1 MVASPQTGENHI
13 DFLKVSDELLNIT
26 YDDKPSAYTAI
37 SKYWKFIGGDFYGFA
52 ACNLDKLRFLGGP
65 LCNPAAS
72 AIFHLTWRIAEI
84 IREAGRE
91 TGWIAEANLVCDLCY
106 RSFPGF

>member
-1 MVASPQTGENHI
+1 MAAANPPIRLSYKDDSAQLVIPAAAGYDYERMVASPQTGENHI

-52 ACNLDKLRFLGGP
+52 AYNLDKLRFWVGRCAIRLHQLFFTSLG
-65 LCNPAAS
+65 A
-72 AIFHLTWRIAEI
+72 
-84 IREAGRE
+84 
-91 TGWIAEANLVCDLCY
+91 
-106 RSFPGF
+106 